1 MSRDWRE
8 DLARSTEA
16 FERVVWPAI
25 KDSIGGGTVRMTE
38 GSRDGTDLML
48 DQEGGIDAWQ
58 RTERGTLRAL
68 ALRVQDGT
76 FAKNWT
82 TTTRYRRD
90 SGALTQHAKQLRAV
104 EENGNLPSL
113 TIHAY
118 VTADRS
124 RLILAGIIET
134 KALVEH
140 MSKCFSGS
148 SSSNSG
154 CFERRTSN
162 ATFIA
167 SDWRHLMAAG
177 VPVVVVAPGQPCMHP
192 SEQYG
197 GPGLVWGCRTETLD
211 LSRVV
216 NSLVKCRA
224 CGSWSTAPR
233 AAAGGLRGTG
243 T

>member
-1 MSRDWRE
+1 MRDWRE
-8 DLARSTEA
+8 DLAMSSKA
-16 FERVVWPAI
+16 FVDVVWPEI
-25 KDSIGGGTVRMTE
+25 RGSIGGGTVRVTE

-58 RTERGTLRAL
+58 RTDRGTLRAL

-82 TTTRYRRD
+82 TTTRLRRD

-104 EENGNLPSL
+104 EENGNLPAL

-124 RLILAGIIET
+124 RLMLAGIVET
-134 KALVEH
+134 RAMVEH
-140 MSKCFSGS
+140 LAGCFAGS
-148 SSSNSG
+148 SASG
-154 CFERRTSN
+154 AGCYERRTSN

-167 SDWRHLMAAG
+167 SEWRHLMASG
-177 VPVVVVAPGQPCMHP
+177 VPVVVVAPNQPCMYP
-192 SEQYG
+192 MPLNG
-197 GPGLVWGCRTETLD
+197 GSQLQWACQPNTLD
-211 LSRVV
+211 MERVV

-224 CGSWSTAPR
+224 CGAWSTKPMV
-233 AAAGGLRGTG
+233 AA
-243 T
+243 